1 MEALV
6 HIGEVGIHHAGGSLI
21 LRPSLLAVSRLGPPQ
36 VIVSTVAVV
45 LGQGLNGHPADRR
58 RAHKQQ
64 LRDALAVWRA
74 CAPEDVDTD
83 PITGYFS
90 SRGGWVMGAADPA
103 DVITVAQTL
112 LRHGVLGDPE
122 PRTDEDDEPKDEEFS
137 PIFDCRKHAAFAMGH
152 LSLSEAEA
160 WQMTMTGLRLAIE
173 AKYPRQETPEQASA
187 KRAPSLTEYD
197 ATMDWF
203 EKVQAAGGVH

>member
-36 VIVSTVAVV
+36 IIVSTVAVV

-64 LRDALAVWRA
+64 LRDAVAVWRA
-74 CAPEDVDTD
+74 CAPGEVDTD

-90 SRGGWVMGAADPA
+90 DRGGWVMGAADPA

-112 LRHGVLGDPE
+112 LRHGVLGDPD
-122 PRTDEDDEPKDEEFS
+122 PRADDEEPAKDEEFS
-137 PIFDCRKHAAFAMGH
+137 PLFDCRKHAAFAMGH
-152 LSLSEAEA
+152 LSLSEQEA

-173 AKYPRQETPEQASA
+173 AKYPRQETAEQAAA
-187 KRAPSLTEYD
+187 KRAPTLTEYD

-203 EKVQAAGGVH
+203 EKVQAAGGVQ